1 MPQQPAD
8 NRRADG
14 TFGPGN
20 RANPGGRPKG
30 SLSLSAILRE
40 VLAST
45 PEGSDRTFAR
55 GIVEA
60 TVRDALK
67 GDGQARKLCWAYI
80 EGDPA
85 RSLALRGP
93 DGGAVQVD
101 VADARAK
108 LTARIEGLIRARSET
123 QGGE

>member
-1 MPQQPAD
+1 MPQETVD
-8 NRRADG
+8 KRRPDG

-40 VLAST
+40 VLSST
-45 PEGSDRTFAR
+45 PEGGDKTYAR

-67 GDGQARKLCWAYI
+67 GDAQARKLCWAYI
-80 EGDPA
+80 EGAPA
-85 RSLALRGP
+85 QSVALSGP
-93 DGGAVQVD
+93 GGGAVRVD
-101 VADARAK
+101 ATDAREL
-108 LTARIEGLIRARSET
+108 LTARINALASRMSEEEGER
-123 QGGE
+123 